1 MRQRRLLVQV
11 AVAAVLLGLVA
22 LLVNNLAVNLIRTGL
37 GLGFGWLGRPA
48 GFALA
53 ETALPYA
60 PSDSYL
66 WALTIGW
73 LNSLKVIA
81 AGLVL
86 ATGLGVAAGAAR
98 GSNNRLAAQPGRKLR
113 GLDSSD
119 SSAAAVA
126 VLVFRCLPWP
136 SLGADRWVDPAFES
150 GYSAVGPEPQR

>member
-11 AVAAVLLGLVA
+11 GVAAALLGLLA

-81 AGLVL
+81 AGWFWRPSWVLLLV
-86 ATGLGVAAGAAR
+86 
-98 GSNNRLAAQPGRKLR
+98 QP
-113 GLDSSD
+113 
-119 SSAAAVA
+119 AAAA
-126 VLVFRCLPWP
+126 TDFCAAWP
-136 SLGADRWVDPAFES
+136 GAMWP
-150 GYSAVGPEPQR
+150 

>member
-11 AVAAVLLGLVA
+11 GVAAVLIGLLA

-86 ATGLGVAAGAAR
+86 AT
-98 GSNNRLAAQPGRKLR
+98 
-113 GLDSSD
+113 
-119 SSAAAVA
+119 
-126 VLVFRCLPWP
+126 CLLYTSP
-136 SLGADRWVDPAFES
+136 SPRD
-150 GYSAVGPEPQR
+150 